1 MKKMTL
7 FAAAALLLA
16 GCSGRSLGID
26 TPDGKIVLTPLS
38 ENAVRVQMT
47 GELDVPELEE
57 LIYDGET
64 ARVKYS
70 VRRKDG
76 VTSLKTAGMAV
87 EYDAESGL
95 LTFLDAD
102 GKVLLRESGR
112 KVAEAK
118 TGEVPCYDITE
129 VFESPEGEFL
139 YGTGQFQ
146 DGFLNIKGLT
156 RRLTQVNTQI

>member
-87 EYDAESGL
+87 EYDAESIVCLAEIRLRHPGIDIRIHMRSEDQFLAALGGHFSYRGKGRLFL
-95 LTFLDAD
+95 LEAIIQT
-102 GKVLLRESGR
+102 R
-112 KVAEAK
+112 KK
-118 TGEVPCYDITE
+118 MIMDI
-129 VFESPEGEFL
+129 FF
-139 YGTGQFQ
+139 
-146 DGFLNIKGLT
+146 
-156 RRLTQVNTQI
+156 